1 MAKLWR
7 LVRLNLRAMLHSLQI
22 GSGKSKK
29 AGKVT
34 GYGALLLLAALAVYI
49 AGVYSFMFAAL
60 LGEVGM
66 IDYLIPLMA
75 ILGCGL
81 SVVMTIQAASGFIFS
96 GKDSDLML
104 SLPVSAFS
112 VMLSRITALYI
123 ENLLFIGVFM
133 VTSGVAAITQGA
145 GGAGFMA
152 ALLVCT
158 LLLTFLTTLIT
169 TVIAFAVSWLTAHFP
184 GQKLLGTL
192 LYFAVFILIM
202 VGAFQLNNVGTLLLQ
217 NQEAFDNLLS
227 SWLLPF
233 GLMKRGLA
241 GDIAAVL
248 LLAALSVLPFLAIVW
263 LFSSQYKKVLS
274 ALSARTV
281 RNDYKLGELKTSG
294 QFMTLF
300 HREVKRYFGTSI
312 YFFNTGFGAVT
323 LVVAAAFACFGYRAA
338 IPYVEAFAPLVG
350 GMEMVCGLAVLAI
363 GFFSTTI
370 CTTCVSISLEGKTF
384 WILKEAPV
392 SPKTYFSSKIA
403 VNLLVAWP
411 SVLLCT
417 VPLGIV
423 YGVDPVTLAASVF
436 VLLALGL
443 LVALYGLAVNLL
455 FPKMDAP
462 NDTIVVKQS
471 VSALIGAL
479 GGWVILA
486 AAVGGYFLFGRLM
499 PVAGYM
505 AVWGV
510 LFLVLSAA
518 VWGWLLKGGAKRLRQ
533 LD

>member
-1 MAKLWR
+1 
-7 LVRLNLRAMLHSLQI
+7 
-22 GSGKSKK
+22 
-29 AGKVT
+29 
-34 GYGALLLLAALAVYI
+34 
-49 AGVYSFMFAAL
+49 
-60 LGEVGM
+60 
-66 IDYLIPLMA
+66 
-75 ILGCGL
+75 
-81 SVVMTIQAASGFIFS
+81 
-96 GKDSDLML
+96 
-104 SLPVSAFS
+104 
-112 VMLSRITALYI
+112 
-123 ENLLFIGVFM
+123 
-133 VTSGVAAITQGA
+133 
-145 GGAGFMA
+145 
-152 ALLVCT
+152 
-158 LLLTFLTTLIT
+158 
-169 TVIAFAVSWLTAHFP
+169 
-184 GQKLLGTL
+184 
-192 LYFAVFILIM
+192 
-202 VGAFQLNNVGTLLLQ
+202 
-217 NQEAFDNLLS
+217 
-227 SWLLPF
+227 
-233 GLMKRGLA
+233 
-241 GDIAAVL
+241 
-248 LLAALSVLPFLAIVW
+248 
-263 LFSSQYKKVLS
+263 
-274 ALSARTV
+274 
-281 RNDYKLGELKTSG
+281 
-294 QFMTLF
+294 
-300 HREVKRYFGTSI
+300 
-312 YFFNTGFGAVT
+312 
-323 LVVAAAFACFGYRAA
+323 
-338 IPYVEAFAPLVG
+338 
-350 GMEMVCGLAVLAI
+350 MVCGLAVLAI